1 MKEIGAESCRGQ
13 YSTIV
18 SGLWR
23 RNNSSSSS
31 SRHTVHPSISGY
43 HCTWK
48 TVWQQMNLGIKIRKR
63 EWKPLL
69 ISIQSELSSLASI
82 IVHWP
87 PLYSLTKNA
96 RFCEPGVVTFS
107 RRHLLFVCR
116 RTSRK
121 LLRENWWGSR
131 QLRMLTWFSVIWS
144 LFQFL
149 LLLIIFWVKNI

>member
-1 MKEIGAESCRGQ
+1 MATQQFFIFIFTTYCASLNFWVSLHLKNSMTANEPGNKNKKEGMETPIDF
-13 YSTIV
+13 YTK
-18 SGLWR
+18 W
-23 RNNSSSSS
+23 
-31 SRHTVHPSISGY
+31 P
-43 HCTWK
+43 
-48 TVWQQMNLGIKIRKR
+48 
-63 EWKPLL
+63 
-69 ISIQSELSSLASI
+69 SSLAST

-131 QLRMLTWFSVIWS
+131 QLRMLTWFSVICS

-149 LLLIIFWVKNI
+149 LLLIIFWVKKFSMLLTLLVRP